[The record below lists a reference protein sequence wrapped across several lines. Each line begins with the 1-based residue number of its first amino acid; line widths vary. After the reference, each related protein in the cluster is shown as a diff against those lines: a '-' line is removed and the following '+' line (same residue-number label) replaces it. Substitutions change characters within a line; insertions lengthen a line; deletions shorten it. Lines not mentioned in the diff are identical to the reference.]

1 MHKTANPWG
10 NAQGCREC
18 PCEKISVEG
27 TILITW
33 ILAPY
38 EMWTHQTYFKFLSL
52 SQIVDIKLSASPVV
66 IIHSLPNIPN
76 FETDPCFNPYF
87 ANLLSGSVS
96 IGLRAY
102 PCPCLLSYTSALRW
116 ETDLCSWDRLS
127 TCLFVSTYWQFL
139 DSSSVRS
146 SF

>member
-18 PCEKISVEG
+18 PCEKTSVEG

-66 IIHSLPNIPN
+66 IIHSLPNIPS
-76 FETDPCFNPYF
+76 FETDPCLNSYF
-87 ANLLSGSVS
+87 ANLLSSSVS
-96 IGLRAY
+96 IGLRPYFALAY
-102 PCPCLLSYTSALRW
+102 SL
-116 ETDLCSWDRLS
+116 
-127 TCLFVSTYWQFL
+127 TCQP
-139 DSSSVRS
+139 
-146 SF
+146 